1 MSNICDGSFC
11 KNIQQLS
18 AKNLHQGSILWSC
31 LVYFS
36 AQAQKIINILPEKF
50 LIFQE
55 MEFSNSKLKKFP
67 IFSQK
72 LAFLIFLEMEPSTF
86 KPKKQKK

>member
-1 MSNICDGSFC
+1 
-11 KNIQQLS
+11 
-18 AKNLHQGSILWSC
+18 
-31 LVYFS
+31 
-36 AQAQKIINILPEKF
+36 
-50 LIFQE
+50 

-72 LAFLIFLEMEPSTF
+72 LAFLIFLEMKPSTF

>member
-1 MSNICDGSFC
+1 
-11 KNIQQLS
+11 
-18 AKNLHQGSILWSC
+18 
-31 LVYFS
+31 
-36 AQAQKIINILPEKF
+36 
-50 LIFQE
+50 